1 MPNCIEENTT
11 EKKLKVLLIDTSQ
24 PDGYSIEYANRCRRF
39 TDGTVIRKYYT
50 SDENAIPVFYKLSE
64 KMKPGY
70 LRYGIRLIEY
80 ILSYFYV
87 YKLVC
92 KNHYD
97 VVHITWP
104 QVLWFDKFI
113 FKKIRNKCK
122 KLVYT
127 AHDPIPHEA
136 TEGKIKKFEKLYK
149 IPDIIIVHGKACV
162 EQFTKSYPDLTDKI
176 YNQKFGVTPFKK
188 NKVNFA
194 LFEKHPKLKTII
206 DSNKYVFAFLGQISP
221 YKGLDIL
228 LDSWDKLKDRNDV
241 FLLVAGKTINNYKE
255 LDSFLEK
262 VSTYDNVYVYNKRY
276 DSEEEVLF
284 HYLSDVIVLPFR
296 SASMSG
302 SLTSAAQYQKTVLT
316 TKVGSI
322 TEYIESVTDYVF
334 TCDCSKNSILE
345 QISNIV
351 SKQTKEDLIEKG
363 KLFSKTIEEK
373 YDWDIIYK
381 DVINNCYSH

>member
-1 MPNCIEENTT
+1 M
-11 EKKLKVLLIDTSQ
+11 
-24 PDGYSIEYANRCRRF
+24 
-39 TDGTVIRKYYT
+39 
-50 SDENAIPVFYKLSE
+50 
-64 KMKPGY
+64 
-70 LRYGIRLIEY
+70 
-80 ILSYFYV
+80 
-87 YKLVC
+87 
-92 KNHYD
+92 
-97 VVHITWP
+97 
-104 QVLWFDKFI
+104 
-113 FKKIRNKCK
+113 
-122 KLVYT
+122 
-127 AHDPIPHEA
+127 
-136 TEGKIKKFEKLYK
+136 
-149 IPDIIIVHGKACV
+149 
-162 EQFTKSYPDLTDKI
+162 
-176 YNQKFGVTPFKK
+176 
-188 NKVNFA
+188 
-194 LFEKHPKLKTII
+194 
-206 DSNKYVFAFLGQISP
+206 
-221 YKGLDIL
+221 DIL

-351 SKQTKEDLIEKG
+351 SKQTKEDLLEKG